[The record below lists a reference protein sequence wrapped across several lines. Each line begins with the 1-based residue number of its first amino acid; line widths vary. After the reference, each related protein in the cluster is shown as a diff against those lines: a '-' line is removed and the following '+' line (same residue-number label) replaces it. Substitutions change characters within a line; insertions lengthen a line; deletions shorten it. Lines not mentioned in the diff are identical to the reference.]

1 MEATKKF
8 TLRVLK
14 AEWRGLRP
22 YSTQLPALLSDI
34 NLLDLT
40 RVIAGPYCTQ
50 TIADLGANV
59 IKIES
64 LEGDEARKW
73 GPPFIDNTTESY
85 YFTSVNRNKKSICVD
100 FKKPEGKQIIYDLA
114 KKCDVLVEN
123 YIPGKLDQWE
133 VGYEKLSRIN
143 HRLIYCAITGFG
155 HVGPYAQKPGYDVIA
170 AAMGGLLGITG
181 ERNGRPVKVGVAMT
195 DLATGLHAFGAIMTA
210 LHYRNKTGKGQKI
223 DCNLLSTQ
231 IACMINV
238 SNIYLNC
245 GIEGQ
250 KWGTAHAN
258 IVPYQ
263 AFPTSD
269 GEIVIGANS
278 NPQFRDLCKLIGREE
293 MITDHRFKDNADRV
307 QNRELLIQNISEATK
322 KKTKKEWWEIFK
334 QSAFAVGPVNTIK
347 EVFEDEHV
355 KAIGTVKELPHPVIG
370 SIKTTAPPT
379 VYSEGGNFA
388 RTAPPL
394 LGEHTKEILTDF
406 LGYNETQIE
415 SLYDGK
421 VVR

>member
-1 MEATKKF
+1 
-8 TLRVLK
+8 
-14 AEWRGLRP
+14 
-22 YSTQLPALLSDI
+22 
-34 NLLDLT
+34 
-40 RVIAGPYCTQ
+40 
-50 TIADLGANV
+50 
-59 IKIES
+59 
-64 LEGDEARKW
+64 
-73 GPPFIDNTTESY
+73 
-85 YFTSVNRNKKSICVD
+85 
-100 FKKPEGKQIIYDLA
+100 
-114 KKCDVLVEN
+114 
-123 YIPGKLDQWE
+123 
-133 VGYEKLSRIN
+133 
-143 HRLIYCAITGFG
+143 
-155 HVGPYAQKPGYDVIA
+155 
-170 AAMGGLLGITG
+170 MGGLLGITG
-181 ERNGRPVKVGVAMT
+181 ERNGTPVKVGVAMT
-195 DLATGLHAFGAIMTA
+195 DITTGLHAFGAIMTA

-278 NPQFRDLCKLIGREE
+278 NSQFQDLCSLIGRED
-293 MITDHRFKDNADRV
+293 MIADDRFKDNADRV
-307 QNRELLIQNISEATK
+307 KNRELLIKNISESTK
-322 KKTKKEWWEIFK
+322 QKTKKEWWDVFK
-334 QSAFAVGPVNTIK
+334 TAAFAVGPVNTIK

-355 KAIGTVKELPHPVIG
+355 KAIGTVQDLPHPVVG
-370 SIKTTAPPT
+370 NIKTTAPPT

-394 LGEHTKEILTDF
+394 LGEHTKEILSDF
-406 LGYNETQIE
+406 LGYKETQIE
-415 SLYDGK
+415 SLYFGK

>member
-1 MEATKKF
+1 
-8 TLRVLK
+8 
-14 AEWRGLRP
+14 
-22 YSTQLPALLSDI
+22 
-34 NLLDLT
+34 
-40 RVIAGPYCTQ
+40 
-50 TIADLGANV
+50 
-59 IKIES
+59 
-64 LEGDEARKW
+64 
-73 GPPFIDNTTESY
+73 
-85 YFTSVNRNKKSICVD
+85 
-100 FKKPEGKQIIYDLA
+100 
-114 KKCDVLVEN
+114 
-123 YIPGKLDQWE
+123 
-133 VGYEKLSRIN
+133 
-143 HRLIYCAITGFG
+143 
-155 HVGPYAQKPGYDVIA
+155 
-170 AAMGGLLGITG
+170 MGGLLGITG
-181 ERNGRPVKVGVAMT
+181 DKNGRPVKVGVAMT

-210 LHYRNKTGKGQKI
+210 LHYRDKTGKGQKI

-245 GIEGQ
+245 GIEGH

-278 NPQFRDLCKLIGREE
+278 NPQFRDLCTLIGRED
-293 MITDHRFKDNADRV
+293 MSSDDRFKDNADRV
-307 QNRELLIQNISEATK
+307 KNRELLVQNISEATI
-322 KKTKKEWWEIFK
+322 KKTKKEWWDIFK
-334 QSAFAVGPVNTIK
+334 KSAFAAGPVNSIK

-355 KAIGTVKELPHPVIG
+355 KAIGTVKDLPHPVVG
-370 SIKTTAPPT
+370 NIKTTAPPT

-394 LGEHTKEILTDF
+394 LGEHTKEILSNF

-421 VVR
+421 IVG

>member
-1 MEATKKF
+1 MLTYCILS
-8 TLRVLK
+8 TNLRK
-14 AEWRGLRP
+14 
-22 YSTQLPALLSDI
+22 
-34 NLLDLT
+34 
-40 RVIAGPYCTQ
+40 
-50 TIADLGANV
+50 
-59 IKIES
+59 
-64 LEGDEARKW
+64 
-73 GPPFIDNTTESY
+73 
-85 YFTSVNRNKKSICVD
+85 YFR
-100 FKKPEGKQIIYDLA
+100 
-114 KKCDVLVEN
+114 
-123 YIPGKLDQWE
+123 
-133 VGYEKLSRIN
+133 
-143 HRLIYCAITGFG
+143 
-155 HVGPYAQKPGYDVIA
+155 YDVIA

-181 ERNGRPVKVGVAMT
+181 EKNGRPVKVGVAMT

-238 SNIYLNC
+238 ANIYLNC

-278 NPQFRDLCKLIGREE
+278 NPQFRDLCTLIGRED
-293 MITDHRFKDNADRV
+293 MIADERFKDNAHRV
-307 QNRELLIQNISEATK
+307 KNRELLIQNISEATK
-322 KKTKKEWWEIFK
+322 KKTKKEWWKIFK
-334 QSAFAVGPVNTIK
+334 ESAFAVGPVNSIK

-355 KAIGTVKELPHPVIG
+355 KAIGTVKELPHPVVG

-394 LGEHTKEILTDF
+394 LGEHTKEILADF
-406 LGYNETQIE
+406 LSYNDAKIE
-415 SLYDGK
+415 SLYDSK